1 MASVSVTISVQEEV
15 LEFAD
20 RVARE
25 RQTSRSSVIN
35 AMLAE
40 QMQRHHAEEMAQAYQ
55 DWNDENEE
63 IAIAMRPRAVEQ
75 LASIPYDA

>member
-1 MASVSVTISVQEEV
+1 MASVSVTVSVQEEV

-35 AMLAE
+35 ALLTE
-40 QMQRHHAEEMAQAYQ
+40 QMQRYEAEEMAHAYR
-55 DWNDENEE
+55 DWNDENE
-63 IAIAMRPRAVEQ
+63 AIAAATRP
-75 LASIPYDA
+75 LAAERLARTPYDA